1 MSGEMGA
8 FRAGGVGWAGALDG
22 VECTTDRFQ
31 TVQRGFFL
39 MANCVCADRGNLLEV
54 ISEVWEVKSVISAFA
69 QNLRAEYAPG
79 APSDGQNSGL
89 EIQWNACHW
98 QG

>member
-1 MSGEMGA
+1 
-8 FRAGGVGWAGALDG
+8 
-22 VECTTDRFQ
+22 
-31 TVQRGFFL
+31 